1 MLETITGK
9 DVAKILEEA
18 LKRGF
23 HIQRIS
29 DVANGT
35 LLRYRLEPEKP
46 LRDALIDIITMDMGP
61 EFEITEEQ
69 FRALI
74 ETIRRM

>member
-9 DVAKILEEA
+9 DVAKILEDA
-18 LKRGF
+18 LERGY
-23 HIQRIS
+23 HIQRLS

-35 LLRYRLEPEKP
+35 LLRYRFEPDKP

-61 EFEITEEQ
+61 EYEVTEEQ

-74 ETIRRM
+74 GKIRQM